1 MVKGKNFDN
10 YRDTGEPKTAVRIYS
25 AQDAD
30 ELVFLNIDGKDTTEQ
45 TLLNVVAAAS
55 DECFVPL
62 AAGGGVS
69 DNDTVR
75 ALLKSGADKV
85 VINTAMVTN
94 PDFVKGASEK
104 FGKQCIVGSIN
115 YKLTSNGP
123 KVWIRS
129 GKEETK
135 LDLFEHANALVR
147 LGAGELLVNSIDN
160 DGMMTGYDIE
170 TVKLLAKNIDVPV
183 VICGGAGNF
192 MHLVD
197 ALSDMNISGAACAS
211 LFHFGDNNPV
221 RARSYLKNQGIK
233 MRSLK

>member
-94 PDFVKGASEK
+94 PDFVRGASEK
-104 FGKQCIVGSIN
+104 FGKQCIVGSID
-115 YKLTSNGP
+115 YKLTPNGP

-129 GKEETK
+129 GKEETG
-135 LDLFEHANALVR
+135 LDLFEHANTLVR

-170 TVKLLAKNIDVPV
+170 TVKSLAKNIDVPV

-197 ALSDMNISGAACAS
+197 ALSDINISGAACAS